1 MDLAALFTSS
11 FIIALSGALFP
22 GLCLQSPLPGLLRK
36 EPVPGRWLCWA
47 MLFPKWQLWQELYLA
62 WAITCSFPR
71 LLLLL
76 Q

>member
-1 MDLAALFTSS
+1 MDQL
-11 FIIALSGALFP
+11 
-22 GLCLQSPLPGLLRK
+22 LCLQVHLLFIRALVLASACNYRLPGLLRK
-36 EPVPGRWLCWA
+36 EQVPGRWLCWV